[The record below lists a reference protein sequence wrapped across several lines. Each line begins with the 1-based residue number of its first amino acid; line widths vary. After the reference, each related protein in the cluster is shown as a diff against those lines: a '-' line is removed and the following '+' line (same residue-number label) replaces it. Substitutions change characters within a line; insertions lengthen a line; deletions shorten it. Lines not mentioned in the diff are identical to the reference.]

1 MVVIGRYWT
10 FEEEEYLKENW
21 GKKSILI
28 IMEKLDRS
36 ESALNTKIYK
46 MGLGPF
52 KENLAGVTLGELASA
67 LNKSVNCVYN
77 YIRLYGLPYETI
89 QSSSVKRIKYVN
101 LDKWWKW
108 LKKNRDKVDF
118 TLFERFSL
126 GTEPEW
132 VERQRAADQYDKYKK
147 NRYKEWTPYEIA
159 LLKKMLS
166 EFKYTTEEI
175 ARELERS
182 PIAVL
187 AKIRKLGILLRPIIK
202 ETKKPYWT
210 AAELDL
216 LECLCKENKSLKE
229 MTQALNRSQSA
240 VRAKINRL
248 KGDQEKE
255 REQMIEN
262 GECVGHISKE
272 VCERLQASKQ
282 ALQRIDAD
290 IKAKIGY
297 YVSVGKT
304 ENETNVLIAN
314 EFMAAFGSEYENYR
328 SIEAEIRM
336 MLNFNDADLFHIDF
350 ETGAVIKL
358 KNRLIN

>member
-10 FEEEEYLKENW
+10 FEEEEYLKEYW
-21 GKKSILI
+21 GKKSILT
-28 IMEKLDRS
+28 IMKKLNRS
-36 ESALNTKIYK
+36 ESALYTKTYK

-52 KENLAGVTLGELASA
+52 TENLADVTLGELAGA
-67 LNKSVNCVYN
+67 LNKSVNCVLN
-77 YIRLYGLPYETI
+77 YINLYGLPYETI
-89 QSSSVKRIKYVN
+89 QSSSIKRIKYVN

-108 LKKNRDKVDF
+108 LEENHDKVDF

-126 GTEPEW
+126 GLEPEW

-147 NRYKEWTPYEIA
+147 NRYKEWTSYEIA
-159 LLKKMLS
+159 ILKKMLS

-182 PIAVL
+182 PTAVL
-187 AKIRKLGILLRPIIK
+187 AKIKKLDILLRPIIK

-229 MTQALNRSQSA
+229 MSQALNRSQSA

-248 KGDQEKE
+248 KEDQKKE
-255 REQMIEN
+255 REQMIEK
-262 GECVGHISKE
+262 GEYVGHISKE

-282 ALQRIDAD
+282 ALQRIDED
-290 IKAKIGY
+290 IKAKISY

-304 ENETNVLIAN
+304 ESETNILIAN
-314 EFMAAFGSEYENYR
+314 EFMASFGSEYENYR

-336 MLNFNDADLFHIDF
+336 MLNFTDVYSFHIDF
-350 ETGAVIKL
+350 ETGAVTKL
-358 KNRLIN
+358 KNQLIN